1 MTQPLEI
8 PNILERIPHRHPMV
22 MIDRV
27 LSLEPGKRGVGVKC
41 VTYNESFFAGHFPDM
56 PIFPGVLM
64 IETMAQMAAIVLG
77 ENTEEKEERASKPV
91 QNTRYLAGVNRIKFT
106 RKVTPGVCL
115 QVTVEVLKKFGN
127 LVLVSAKIEENGEL
141 VASGELS
148 LAT

>member
-1 MTQPLEI
+1 MTPPLEM

-41 VTYNESFFAGHFPDM
+41 VTYNESFFAGHFPDR

-64 IETMAQMAAIVLG
+64 IEAMAQMAGIVLG
-77 ENTEEKEERASKPV
+77 KSAEEEKASEPV
-91 QNTRYLAGVNRIKFT
+91 QENRYLAAVNRLKFT

-115 QVTVEVLKKFGN
+115 QITVEVLKKFGN
-127 LVLVSAKIEENGEL
+127 LTLVSAKIEENGEL

-148 LAT
+148 LSM

>member
-8 PNILERIPHRHPMV
+8 QNILERIPHRHPMV

-41 VTYNESFFAGHFPDM
+41 VTYNESFFAGHFPDR

-64 IETMAQMAAIVLG
+64 IEAMAQMAAIVLG
-77 ENTEEKEERASKPV
+77 KSAEEEKASEPV
-91 QNTRYLAGVNRIKFT
+91 QENRYLAAVNRLKFT

-115 QVTVEVLKKFGN
+115 QITVEVLKKFGN

-141 VASGELS
+141 IASGELS
-148 LAT
+148 LSM

>member
-1 MTQPLEI
+1 MTQPLEM

-41 VTYNESFFAGHFPDM
+41 VTYNESFFSGHFPDN

-64 IETMAQMAAIVLG
+64 IEAMAQMAGIVLG
-77 ENTEEKEERASKPV
+77 KSAEEKEEKASEPV
-91 QNTRYLAGVNRIKFT
+91 QENRYLAAVNRLKFT

-115 QVTVEVLKKFGN
+115 QITVEVLKKFGN
-127 LVLVSAKIEENGEL
+127 LTLVSAKIEENGEL

-148 LAT
+148 LSA

>member
-8 PNILERIPHRHPMV
+8 QNILERIPHRHPMV

-27 LSLEPGKRGVGVKC
+27 LFLEPGKRGVGVKC
-41 VTYNESFFAGHFPDM
+41 VTYNESFFAGHFPDR

-64 IETMAQMAAIVLG
+64 IEAMAQMAAIVLG
-77 ENTEEKEERASKPV
+77 KSAEEEKASEPV
-91 QNTRYLAGVNRIKFT
+91 QENRYLAAVNRLKFT

-115 QVTVEVLKKFGN
+115 QITVEVLKKFGN

-141 VASGELS
+141 IASGELS
-148 LAT
+148 LSM

>member
-1 MTQPLEI
+1 MTPPLEM

-41 VTYNESFFAGHFPDM
+41 VTYNESFFAGHFPDR

-64 IETMAQMAAIVLG
+64 IEAMAQMAAIVLG
-77 ENTEEKEERASKPV
+77 KSAEEEKASEPV
-91 QNTRYLAGVNRIKFT
+91 QENRYLAAVNRLKFT

-115 QVTVEVLKKFGN
+115 QITVEVLKKFGN
-127 LVLVSAKIEENGEL
+127 LTLVSAKIEENGEL

-148 LAT
+148 LSM

>member
-1 MTQPLEI
+1 MTQPLEM

-41 VTYNESFFAGHFPDM
+41 VTYNESFFAGHFPDN

-64 IETMAQMAAIVLG
+64 IEAMAQMAAIVLG
-77 ENTEEKEERASKPV
+77 ENTAEKGATQPTQE
-91 QNTRYLAGVNRIKFT
+91 NRYLAAVNRLKFT

-115 QVTVEVLKKFGN
+115 QITVEVLKKFGN
-127 LVLVSAKIEENGEL
+127 LVLVSAKIEEEGEL

-148 LAT
+148 LSM